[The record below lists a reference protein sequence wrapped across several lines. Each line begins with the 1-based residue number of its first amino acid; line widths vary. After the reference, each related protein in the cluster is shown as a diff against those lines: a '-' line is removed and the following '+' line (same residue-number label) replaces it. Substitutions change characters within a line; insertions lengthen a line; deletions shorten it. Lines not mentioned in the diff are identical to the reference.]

1 MREIAYGEV
10 VKSVKDMILYS
21 ATNLPKDAYKAME
34 DAYANE
40 KSEVCK
46 AVLKQIL
53 ENADIAKDETR
64 PLCQDTGLAVFFVK
78 VGEEV
83 KIVGGSWKK
92 AINEGTEQ
100 GYKEG
105 YLRASTCHWDTR
117 ANLKDEIGYNL
128 PAIIHFDIVEGD
140 KIEIEY
146 AAKGGGSENV
156 SRATVFPP
164 AKGRKGIIEYVK
176 QVISDAGPNPCP
188 PLTVGVGIGGTFE
201 KAVIS
206 SKHALFRDLGS
217 KNPDP
222 VLDSMEQELMVL
234 LNNLGRG
241 AIS

>member
-83 KIVGGSWKK
+83 KIVGGSLKK

-128 PAIIHFDIVEGD
+128 LLSF
-140 KIEIEY
+140 
-146 AAKGGGSENV
+146 
-156 SRATVFPP
+156 TL
-164 AKGRKGIIEYVK
+164 
-176 QVISDAGPNPCP
+176 IS
-188 PLTVGVGIGGTFE
+188 
-201 KAVIS
+201 
-206 SKHALFRDLGS
+206 
-217 KNPDP
+217 
-222 VLDSMEQELMVL
+222 
-234 LNNLGRG
+234 
-241 AIS
+241 